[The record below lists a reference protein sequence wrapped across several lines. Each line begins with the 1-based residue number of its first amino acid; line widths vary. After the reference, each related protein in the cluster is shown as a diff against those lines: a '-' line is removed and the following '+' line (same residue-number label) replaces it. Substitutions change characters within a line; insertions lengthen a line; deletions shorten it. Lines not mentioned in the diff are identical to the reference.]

1 MIINLVCYI
10 IIIFLINLFIS
21 KSNFLKSHSGFMHQ
35 KFLNNSIP
43 LTGGI
48 FILLPI
54 FLLFYNFY
62 PYMIISFFLLFLLG
76 LFSDLNILA
85 KAKYRFLIQFIIIS
99 MFVIFTQLEVLPS
112 RIEYIDNKFQNTF
125 YSYFFTVFCLMVL
138 INGSNFIDGLNGLF
152 LGYNIIILLVL
163 INLDLLGLV
172 GINNESFYI
181 LLSILSF
188 LLLLN
193 FSNKLFMGDG
203 GAYSLSFLLGYIL
216 ITIYNKNQIVSPYFI
231 IVLLWY
237 PCFENLFSIL
247 RKFLINKNP
256 MEPDNSH
263 LHHYLYMLIKKKLGL
278 SNLLSNN
285 LSSLMIN
292 SFNLFIFYFAS
303 LNLYHTQT
311 QLIILFLSI
320 ITYLIIFFTL
330 KKILS

>member
-1 MIINLVCYI
+1 MILNLISYI
-10 IIIFLINLFIS
+10 IIVFLINLFIS
-21 KSNFLKSHSGFMHQ
+21 KSNFLKSHSGFIHQ
-35 KFLNNSIP
+35 KFLNNSVP
-43 LTGGI
+43 LSGGL
-48 FILLPI
+48 FIILPI
-54 FLLFYNFY
+54 FLLFHNFY
-62 PYMIISFFLLFLLG
+62 PYMITSFFLLFLLG

-99 MFVIFTQLEVLPS
+99 MVVIFTQLEVLPS

-256 MEPDNSH
+256 MKPDNSH

-303 LNLYHTQT
+303 LNLNHTQT

>member
-62 PYMIISFFLLFLLG
+62 PYMIMSFFLLFLLG

-112 RIEYIDNKFQNTF
+112 RIEYIDNKFQNTL

-172 GINNESFYI
+172 GISNESFYI

-256 MEPDNSH
+256 MKPDNSH

-278 SNLLSNN
+278 NNLLSNN

-303 LNLYHTQT
+303 LNLNHTQI

>member
-99 MFVIFTQLEVLPS
+99 MVVIFTQLEVLPS

-256 MEPDNSH
+256 MKPDNSH

-278 SNLLSNN
+278 NNLLSNN

>member
-1 MIINLVCYI
+1 MILNLISYI
-10 IIIFLINLFIS
+10 IIVFLINLFIS
-21 KSNFLKSHSGFMHQ
+21 KSNFLKSHSGFIHQ
-35 KFLNNSIP
+35 KFLNNSVP
-43 LTGGI
+43 LSGGL
-48 FILLPI
+48 FIILPI
-54 FLLFYNFY
+54 FLLFHNFY
-62 PYMIISFFLLFLLG
+62 PYMITSFFLLFLLG

-256 MEPDNSH
+256 MKPDNSH

-303 LNLYHTQT
+303 LNLNHTQT

>member
-99 MFVIFTQLEVLPS
+99 MVVIFTQLEVLPS

-172 GINNESFYI
+172 GISNESFYI
-181 LLSILSF
+181 LLLILSF

-256 MEPDNSH
+256 MKPDNSH

-292 SFNLFIFYFAS
+292 SFNLVIFYFAS
-303 LNLYHTQT
+303 LNFNHTQT

-320 ITYLIIFFTL
+320 ISYLIIFFTL

>member
-1 MIINLVCYI
+1 
-10 IIIFLINLFIS
+10 
-21 KSNFLKSHSGFMHQ
+21 MHQ

-62 PYMIISFFLLFLLG
+62 PYMIMSFFLLFLLG

-172 GINNESFYI
+172 GISNESFYI

-256 MEPDNSH
+256 MKPDNSH

-278 SNLLSNN
+278 NNLLSNN

>member
-54 FLLFYNFY
+54 FFLFYSFY
-62 PYMIISFFLLFLLG
+62 PYMIMSFFLLFLLG

-172 GINNESFYI
+172 GISNESFYI

-256 MEPDNSH
+256 MKPDNSH

-292 SFNLFIFYFAS
+292 SFNLVIFYFAS
-303 LNLYHTQT
+303 LNFNHTQT

-320 ITYLIIFFTL
+320 ISYLIIFFTL

>member
-62 PYMIISFFLLFLLG
+62 PYMIMSFFLLFLLG

-99 MFVIFTQLEVLPS
+99 MVVIFTQLEVLPS

-172 GINNESFYI
+172 GISNESFYI
-181 LLSILSF
+181 LLLILSF

>member
-62 PYMIISFFLLFLLG
+62 PYMIMSFFLLFLLG

-172 GINNESFYI
+172 GISNESFYI

-256 MEPDNSH
+256 MKPDNSH

-278 SNLLSNN
+278 NNLLSNN

-303 LNLYHTQT
+303 LNLNHTQT
-311 QLIILFLSI
+311 QLIILFLSVI
-320 ITYLIIFFTL
+320 FYLIIFFTL

>member
-256 MEPDNSH
+256 MKPDNSH

-292 SFNLFIFYFAS
+292 SSNLFIFYFAS
-303 LNLYHTQT
+303 LNLNHTQT

>member
-62 PYMIISFFLLFLLG
+62 PYMIMSFFLLFLLG

-172 GINNESFYI
+172 GISNESFYI

-256 MEPDNSH
+256 MKPDNSH

-278 SNLLSNN
+278 NNLLSNN

>member
-1 MIINLVCYI
+1 MILNLISYI
-10 IIIFLINLFIS
+10 IIVFLINLFIS
-21 KSNFLKSHSGFMHQ
+21 KSNFLKSHSGFIHQ
-35 KFLNNSIP
+35 KFLNNSVP
-43 LTGGI
+43 LSGGL
-48 FILLPI
+48 FIILPI
-54 FLLFYNFY
+54 FLLFHNFY
-62 PYMIISFFLLFLLG
+62 PYMITSFFLLFLLG

-231 IVLLWY
+231 IVLLWD

-256 MEPDNSH
+256 MKPDNSH

>member
-62 PYMIISFFLLFLLG
+62 PYMIMSFFLLFLLG

-256 MEPDNSH
+256 MKPDNSH

-303 LNLYHTQT
+303 LNLNHTQT

>member
-21 KSNFLKSHSGFMHQ
+21 KLNFLKSHSGFIHQ

-54 FLLFYNFY
+54 FFLFYSFY
-62 PYMIISFFLLFLLG
+62 PYMIMFFFLLFLLG
-76 LFSDLNILA
+76 LLSDLNILA

-99 MFVIFTQLEVLPS
+99 TVVISTQLEVLPS

-152 LGYNIIILLVL
+152 LGYNIIILVVL
-163 INLDLLGLV
+163 INLDLLGLF
-172 GINNESFYI
+172 GISSESFYI
-181 LLSILSF
+181 LLSVLSF

-256 MEPDNSH
+256 MKPDNSH

-292 SFNLFIFYFAS
+292 SFNLVIFYFAS
-303 LNLYHTQT
+303 LNFNHTQT

-320 ITYLIIFFTL
+320 ISYLIIFFTL

>member
-62 PYMIISFFLLFLLG
+62 PYMIMSFFLLFLLG

-172 GINNESFYI
+172 GISNESFYI

-256 MEPDNSH
+256 MKPDNSH

-303 LNLYHTQT
+303 LNLNHTQT

>member
-1 MIINLVCYI
+1 MILNLISYI
-10 IIIFLINLFIS
+10 IIVFLINLFIS
-21 KSNFLKSHSGFMHQ
+21 KSNFLKSHSGFIHQ
-35 KFLNNSIP
+35 KFLNNSVP
-43 LTGGI
+43 LSGGL
-48 FILLPI
+48 FIILPI
-54 FLLFYNFY
+54 FLLFHNFY
-62 PYMIISFFLLFLLG
+62 PYMITSFFLLFLLG

-172 GINNESFYI
+172 GISNESFYI

-256 MEPDNSH
+256 MKPDNSH

-278 SNLLSNN
+278 NNLLSNN

>member
-1 MIINLVCYI
+1 MILNLISYI
-10 IIIFLINLFIS
+10 IIVFLINLFIS
-21 KSNFLKSHSGFMHQ
+21 KSNFLKSHSGFIHQ
-35 KFLNNSIP
+35 KFLNNSVP
-43 LTGGI
+43 LSGGL
-48 FILLPI
+48 FIILPI
-54 FLLFYNFY
+54 FLLFHNFY
-62 PYMIISFFLLFLLG
+62 PYMITSFFLLFLLG

-172 GINNESFYI
+172 GISNESFYI

-256 MEPDNSH
+256 MKPDNSH

>member
-1 MIINLVCYI
+1 MILNLISYI
-10 IIIFLINLFIS
+10 IIVFLINLFIS
-21 KSNFLKSHSGFMHQ
+21 KSNFLKSHSGFIHQ
-35 KFLNNSIP
+35 KFLNNSVP
-43 LTGGI
+43 LSGGL
-48 FILLPI
+48 FIILPI
-54 FLLFYNFY
+54 FLLFHNFY
-62 PYMIISFFLLFLLG
+62 PYMITSFFLLFLLG

-256 MEPDNSH
+256 MKPDNSH

>member
-62 PYMIISFFLLFLLG
+62 PYMIMSFFLLFLLG

-256 MEPDNSH
+256 MKPDNSH

-278 SNLLSNN
+278 NNLLSNN

>member
-62 PYMIISFFLLFLLG
+62 PYMIISFFLFFLLG

-172 GINNESFYI
+172 GISNESFYI

-256 MEPDNSH
+256 MKPDNSH

-278 SNLLSNN
+278 NNLLSNN

-303 LNLYHTQT
+303 LNLNHTQT

>member
-62 PYMIISFFLLFLLG
+62 PYMIMSFFLLFLLG

-256 MEPDNSH
+256 MKPDNSH

-285 LSSLMIN
+285 LSSLIIN

-303 LNLYHTQT
+303 LNLNHTQT

>member
-1 MIINLVCYI
+1 M
-10 IIIFLINLFIS
+10 
-21 KSNFLKSHSGFMHQ
+21 
-35 KFLNNSIP
+35 
-43 LTGGI
+43 
-48 FILLPI
+48 
-54 FLLFYNFY
+54 
-62 PYMIISFFLLFLLG
+62 SFFLLFLLG

-256 MEPDNSH
+256 MKPDNSH

-278 SNLLSNN
+278 NNLLSNN

>member
-62 PYMIISFFLLFLLG
+62 PYMIMSFFLLFLLG

-85 KAKYRFLIQFIIIS
+85 KAKYRFLIQFIIIFI
-99 MFVIFTQLEVLPS
+99 FVIFAQLEVLPS

-152 LGYNIIILLVL
+152 LGYNIIILLIL

-172 GINNESFYI
+172 GISNESFYI

-256 MEPDNSH
+256 MKPDNSH

-303 LNLYHTQT
+303 LNLNHTQT

>member
-62 PYMIISFFLLFLLG
+62 PYMIMSFFLLFLLG

-172 GINNESFYI
+172 GISNESFYI

-256 MEPDNSH
+256 MKPDNSH

-292 SFNLFIFYFAS
+292 SFNLVIFYFAS
-303 LNLYHTQT
+303 LNFNHTQT

-320 ITYLIIFFTL
+320 ISYLIIFFTL

>member
-1 MIINLVCYI
+1 MILNLISYI
-10 IIIFLINLFIS
+10 IIVFLINLFIS
-21 KSNFLKSHSGFMHQ
+21 KSNFLKSHSGFIHQ
-35 KFLNNSIP
+35 KFLNNSVP
-43 LTGGI
+43 LSGGL
-48 FILLPI
+48 FIILPI
-54 FLLFYNFY
+54 FLLFHNFY
-62 PYMIISFFLLFLLG
+62 PYMITSFFLLFLLG

-172 GINNESFYI
+172 GISNESFYI

-256 MEPDNSH
+256 MKPDNSH

-278 SNLLSNN
+278 NNLLSNN

-303 LNLYHTQT
+303 LNLNHTQT

>member
-1 MIINLVCYI
+1 MIMNTKNV
-10 IIIFLINLFIS
+10 NVPE
-21 KSNFLKSHSGFMHQ
+21 
-35 KFLNNSIP
+35 NN
-43 LTGGI
+43 G
-48 FILLPI
+48 
-54 FLLFYNFY
+54 N
-62 PYMIISFFLLFLLG
+62 
-76 LFSDLNILA
+76 
-85 KAKYRFLIQFIIIS
+85 
-99 MFVIFTQLEVLPS
+99 VIFSMHFYLSAIQL
-112 RIEYIDNKFQNTF
+112 
-125 YSYFFTVFCLMVL
+125 
-138 INGSNFIDGLNGLF
+138 GS
-152 LGYNIIILLVL
+152 V
-163 INLDLLGLV
+163 
-172 GINNESFYI
+172 SFYI

-256 MEPDNSH
+256 MKPDNSH

>member
-54 FLLFYNFY
+54 FLLFFNFY

-172 GINNESFYI
+172 GISNESFYI
-181 LLSILSF
+181 LLLILSF

-256 MEPDNSH
+256 MKPDNSH

-285 LSSLMIN
+285 LSSLIIN

-303 LNLYHTQT
+303 LNLNHTQT

>member
-62 PYMIISFFLLFLLG
+62 PYMIMSFFLLFLLG

-172 GINNESFYI
+172 GISNESFYI

-256 MEPDNSH
+256 MKPDNSH

-278 SNLLSNN
+278 NNLLSNN

-303 LNLYHTQT
+303 LNLNHTQI

>member
-172 GINNESFYI
+172 GISNESFYI
-181 LLSILSF
+181 LLLILSF

-216 ITIYNKNQIVSPYFI
+216 ITIYNKSQIVSPYFI

-256 MEPDNSH
+256 MKPDNSH

-278 SNLLSNN
+278 NNLLSNN

-303 LNLYHTQT
+303 LNLNHTQT

>member
-62 PYMIISFFLLFLLG
+62 PYMIMSFFLLFLLG

-256 MEPDNSH
+256 MKPDNSH

-278 SNLLSNN
+278 NNLLSNN

-303 LNLYHTQT
+303 LNLNHTQT